1 MSLGRLDTNR
11 FNKVQL
17 LLVTEDLMEVRYYVR
32 ENIVILTEELK
43 RNPHWTLGDY

>member
-17 LLVTEDLMEVRYYVR
+17 LLLTEDLLKVRHYMR

-43 RNPHWTLGDY
+43 RNPHWILGDY